1 MGAPTGIVMSVSKA
15 AKFALASSRKAG
27 RAEQATTRRLVRKV
41 RGAPAGTGS
50 LEGVGPGLV
59 GASTTCQ

>member
-15 AKFALASSRKAG
+15 AKFALASNRKAG

-50 LEGVGPGLV
+50 LEGDGPGLV